1 MPMRRASSAVP
12 RRGSSSSN
20 ARIRRLTSSRVEFS
34 FGMDDDEFAVETEVD
49 IAYSLHVLMVDI
61 SNAYEHRD
69 VSRSIPPH
77 AYFVGSA
84 VFHYLG
90 PAFAVLLFASVHPL
104 GVAWLRIATAAAIFA
119 LWRRPWRVFAQVA
132 TSTRRTSTP

>member
-1 MPMRRASSAVP
+1 MTPVSSNRRTRSRTAGADMPMRRASSAVP

-20 ARIRRLTSSRVEFS
+20 ARIRRFTSSSREFPA
-34 FGMDDDEFAVETEVD
+34 GMEDGGFAVETEVG
-49 IAYSLHVLMVDI
+49 IAYSFHVLMVDI
-61 SNAYEHRD
+61 SNAYEHRSM
-69 VSRSIPPH
+69 SRPIPPH

-90 PAFAVLLFASVHPL
+90 PAFAVLLFASVQPL

-119 LWRRPWRVFAQVA
+119 L
-132 TSTRRTSTP
+132 